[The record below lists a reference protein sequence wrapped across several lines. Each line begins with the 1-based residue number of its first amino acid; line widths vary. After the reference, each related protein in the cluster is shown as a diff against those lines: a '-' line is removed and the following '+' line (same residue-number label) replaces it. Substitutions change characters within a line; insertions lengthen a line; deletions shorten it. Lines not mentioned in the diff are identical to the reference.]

1 MSYSIPMMP
10 SGLMAGG
17 CPTIEEKAG
26 GLEPLPV
33 MYKKGQ
39 ETWIRSGEGSGE
51 ETEGAT
57 LPPLMSVG
65 AEMGEDRNFKKEP
78 LPELQ
83 VVSQEGG
90 DGDIGYT
97 DEDLVVAFLP
107 VMEVILSKQGD
118 AVGEGN
124 RMLEPMLRATVR
136 RALAEYS
143 PGARPFQKP
152 GFFDRTMWMLQAMFS
167 SRTYEDIVFEKTHRF
182 QVDEVYLLDVE
193 TLALVSFASSD
204 PARHSMTKR
213 VEISAKRVAMEM
225 RGEDGVMKRVFQMQD
240 GRYVVVQAGKV
251 VILAAVVRGQMNDM
265 ILADLEFSVMRIEGR
280 FGEQLKISGT
290 ALMRT
295 LQPFLEDCLLIQAP
309 PGSGH

>member
-1 MSYSIPMMP
+1 MMSCSIPMMP

-17 CPTIEEKAG
+17 CPPTEEKEG
-26 GLEPLPV
+26 GLEPLPA
-33 MYKKGQ
+33 MFAKRQ
-39 ETWIRSGEGSGE
+39 EMWVCSGEGVGE
-51 ETEGAT
+51 EIEGEK
-57 LPPLMSVG
+57 LPPLMRV
-65 AEMGEDRNFKKEP
+65 AGEAGEEQHFKKEE
-78 LPELQ
+78 LPELE
-83 VVSQEGG
+83 VAAGG
-90 DGDIGYT
+90 CEVGYT
-97 DEDLVVAFLP
+97 DEDLALAMLP
-107 VMEVILSKQGD
+107 MMEVLLSRRGGEG
-118 AVGEGN
+118 GEGN
-124 RMLEPMLRATVR
+124 RLLEPMLRATVR

-152 GFFDRTMWMLQAMFS
+152 GFFDRTMWRLQAMFT

-182 QVDEVYLLDVE
+182 QVDEVYLLDGE

-213 VEISAKRVAMEM
+213 VEISAKRVAMEL

-240 GRYVVVQAGKV
+240 GRYVVVQAGKA

-265 ILADLEFSVMRIEGR
+265 ILADLDFSVIRIEER

-309 PGSGH
+309 PGSGY